1 MVKLKGTKMKKKP
14 TKAVQEEKKPK
25 LLRRTR
31 DINFETGE
39 ITERYPEVMTIDEVS
54 KLLRVTPRAVYHL
67 VRDKKIPA
75 LKVGTKFR
83 FYRRAVFEAMS
94 KIPE

>member
-1 MVKLKGTKMKKKP
+1 MKKGR
-14 TKAVQEEKKPK
+14 KAIKGDNKPK
-25 LLRRTR
+25 LLRRLKT
-31 DINFETGE
+31 INPETGE
-39 ITERYPEVMTIDEVS
+39 IEDIYPEIMTIDEVS

-75 LKVGTKFR
+75 LKVGTNYR
-83 FYRRAVFEAMS
+83 FYRKAVFEAMS

>member
-1 MVKLKGTKMKKKP
+1 MKKGTK
-14 TKAVQEEKKPK
+14 VIQQDKKPK
-25 LLRRTR
+25 LLRRLKTINPETSEIE
-31 DINFETGE
+31 DI
-39 ITERYPEVMTIDEVS
+39 YPEIMNIDEVS
-54 KLLRVTPRAVYHL
+54 KLLRVTPRAIYHL

-83 FYRRAVFEAMS
+83 FYRKAVFEAMS

>member
-1 MVKLKGTKMKKKP
+1 MRKKR
-14 TKAVQEEKKPK
+14 TKALQEAEKPR
-25 LLRRTR
+25 LLRRTK
-31 DINFETGE
+31 DIDFERGE
-39 ITERYPEVMTIDEVS
+39 IKERYPEVMTIDEVS
-54 KLLRVTPRAVYHL
+54 ELLRVTPRAVYHL

-83 FYRRAVFEAMS
+83 FYRKAVFEAMS

>member
-1 MVKLKGTKMKKKP
+1 MKKKL
-14 TKAVQEEKKPK
+14 TKAIQRGEKPK
-25 LLRRTR
+25 LLRRTKE
-31 DINFETGE
+31 INFETGE
-39 ITERYPEVMTIDEVS
+39 ITDLYPEVMTIDEVS

>member
-1 MVKLKGTKMKKKP
+1 MSKKP
-14 TKAVQEEKKPK
+14 TKSLQEEKKSK
-25 LLRRTR
+25 LLRRSK

-39 ITERYPEVMTIDEVS
+39 ITELYPEVMTIDEVS

-83 FYRRAVFEAMS
+83 FYRKAVFEAMS

>member
-1 MVKLKGTKMKKKP
+1 MKKKGTK
-14 TKAVQEEKKPK
+14 AIQEDKKPK
-25 LLRRTR
+25 LLRRLKT
-31 DINFETGE
+31 INPETGE
-39 ITERYPEVMTIDEVS
+39 IEDIYPEVMTIDEVS

-83 FYRRAVFEAMS
+83 FYRKAVFEAMS
-94 KIPE
+94 KIPG